1 MYRARD
7 EDVQLAHW
15 KYIDKWR
22 ENGKWKYRY
31 KSDQKNTS
39 SGGLLSNIKKAVSD
53 TVSNISKTVSNT
65 VSKIST
71 SIGSAFTKV
80 SDISKNVID
89 KGKNFVNNIVNK
101 NSESKITTNPS
112 KKYKYIAKVDLGNG
126 KWRYFYDLKE
136 YNNYLIGKKF
146 IEPFIDKAKEEKKRE
161 EFSDKIIDIF
171 NKNVPRPSNVDTAKK
186 FIDASLK
193 KFPNFVKD
201 DFLNR
206 NDLNDLSTEDNSTKG
221 RRESWSES
229 VIRKTDGKNE
239 FDDLPKKKTETS
251 VIYDLSQVNE
261 NYNPRNP
268 NTSKNC
274 AYCSI
279 AYDLRRKG
287 YDVEAIE
294 EPSILTN
301 MDIFDMYGQD
311 WEDQFYKFNRGK
323 DEKQKQIAD
332 IEKNLS
338 NYGDGARG
346 ILNFTWVLGGGHAV
360 NWENIDGEVYIIDSQ
375 NKTVTKLEDSKY
387 FNQAYELS
395 YVRTDNVDLSEE
407 LIRFVKYNDRD

>member
-1 MYRARD
+1 MKCI
-7 EDVQLAHW
+7 V
-15 KYIDKWR
+15 R
-22 ENGKWKYRY
+22 EMRVHNLHIGSISINGGKNGKWKYRY

-39 SGGLLSNIKKAVSD
+39 SGGLLSNIKKA
-53 TVSNISKTVSNT
+53 
-65 VSKIST
+65 
-71 SIGSAFTKV
+71 V

-229 VIRKTDGKNE
+229 VIRKTDGK
-239 FDDLPKKKTETS
+239 K
-251 VIYDLSQVNE
+251 
-261 NYNPRNP
+261 
-268 NTSKNC
+268 
-274 AYCSI
+274 
-279 AYDLRRKG
+279 
-287 YDVEAIE
+287 
-294 EPSILTN
+294 
-301 MDIFDMYGQD
+301 
-311 WEDQFYKFNRGK
+311 
-323 DEKQKQIAD
+323 
-332 IEKNLS
+332 
-338 NYGDGARG
+338 
-346 ILNFTWVLGGGHAV
+346 
-360 NWENIDGEVYIIDSQ
+360 
-375 NKTVTKLEDSKY
+375 
-387 FNQAYELS
+387 
-395 YVRTDNVDLSEE
+395 
-407 LIRFVKYNDRD
+407 